1 MNKELEKEFY
11 SAVRIVDKLK
21 VIGINNLAHY
31 SFVVKYK
38 HDIVNNNKILF
49 IDNEMNIIIV
59 QNSKNIYNKVYI
71 NNVRNLLGAMTTKV
85 KCDEFNNILFG
96 NHKPCFDKDKINY
109 KNRPD
114 GKIDYHV
121 ISTDVIRNI
130 KIWIKISELRERLH
144 RKTIIWSQS

>member
-11 SAVRIVDKLK
+11 SEVRMVDKLK
-21 VIGINNLAHY
+21 VVGINNLAHY

-96 NHKPCFDKDKINY
+96 THKAFFNKDKINY

-121 ISTDVIRNI
+121 ISTDVLRNI
-130 KIWIKISELRERLH
+130 KIWIKVSELAERLH
-144 RKTIIWSQS
+144 RKTIT

>member
-1 MNKELEKEFY
+1 MNKELEKEF
-11 SAVRIVDKLK
+11 SSEIRIADRLK
-21 VIGINNLAHY
+21 VVGVNSLAHY

-49 IDNEMNIIIV
+49 IDNEMNIILV

-96 NHKPCFDKDKINY
+96 THKAFFNKDKIKY

-114 GKIDYHV
+114 GKIDYHA
-121 ISTDVIRNI
+121 ISTDVLRNI
-130 KIWIKISELRERLH
+130 KIWIKLSELATRLH
-144 RKTIIWSQS
+144 R

>member
-11 SAVRIVDKLK
+11 SEVRMVDKLK
-21 VIGINNLAHY
+21 VVGINNLAHY

-38 HDIVNNNKILF
+38 HDIVDNNKILF

-96 NHKPCFDKDKINY
+96 THKAFFNKDKINY

-114 GKIDYHV
+114 GKIDYHA
-121 ISTDVIRNI
+121 ISTDVLRNI
-130 KIWIKISELRERLH
+130 KIWIKISELAARLH
-144 RKTIIWSQS
+144 R

>member
-1 MNKELEKEFY
+1 MNKELEKEF
-11 SAVRIVDKLK
+11 SSEIRIVDRLK
-21 VIGINNLAHY
+21 VVGVNSLSHY

-59 QNSKNIYNKVYI
+59 QNSKNIYNQVYI
-71 NNVRNLLGAMTTKV
+71 INIRNLLGAMTTKV

-96 NHKPCFDKDKINY
+96 THKVFFNKDKINY
-109 KNRPD
+109 KNRPN

-121 ISTDVIRNI
+121 ISTDVLRNI

-144 RKTIIWSQS
+144 R

>member
-1 MNKELEKEFY
+1 MNKELEKEF
-11 SAVRIVDKLK
+11 SSEIRIVDKLK
-21 VIGINNLAHY
+21 VVGINNLAHY

-38 HDIVNNNKILF
+38 HDIVNDNKILF

-59 QNSKNIYNKVYI
+59 QNSKSIYNKVYI

-96 NHKPCFDKDKINY
+96 THKAFFNKDKINY

-121 ISTDVIRNI
+121 ISTDVLRNI
-130 KIWIKISELRERLH
+130 KIWIKVSELAERLH
-144 RKTIIWSQS
+144 R

>member
-11 SAVRIVDKLK
+11 SEVRMVDNLK
-21 VIGINNLAHY
+21 VVGINNLAHY

-96 NHKPCFDKDKINY
+96 THEAFFNKDKIKY
-109 KNRPD
+109 KNRPN

-121 ISTDVIRNI
+121 ISTDVLRNI
-130 KIWIKISELRERLH
+130 KIWIKISELAARLH
-144 RKTIIWSQS
+144 R

>member
-1 MNKELEKEFY
+1 MNKELEKEF
-11 SAVRIVDKLK
+11 SSEIRIVDRLK
-21 VIGINNLAHY
+21 VVGVNSLAHY

-59 QNSKNIYNKVYI
+59 QNGKNIYNEVYI

-96 NHKPCFDKDKINY
+96 THEAFFNKDKINY

-121 ISTDVIRNI
+121 ISTDVLRNI
-130 KIWIKISELRERLH
+130 KIWIKLSELAERLH
-144 RKTIIWSQS
+144 RKTII

>member
-11 SAVRIVDKLK
+11 SEVRMVDKLK
-21 VIGINNLAHY
+21 VVGINNLAHY

-38 HDIVNNNKILF
+38 HDIVDNNKILF

-96 NHKPCFDKDKINY
+96 THKAFFNKDKINY

-121 ISTDVIRNI
+121 ISTDVLRNI
-130 KIWIKISELRERLH
+130 KIWIKVSELAERLH
-144 RKTIIWSQS
+144 RKTII

>member
-11 SAVRIVDKLK
+11 SEVRMVDKLK
-21 VIGINNLAHY
+21 VVGINNLAHY

-38 HDIVNNNKILF
+38 HDIVNSNKILF
-49 IDNEMNIIIV
+49 IDDEMNIINV

-96 NHKPCFDKDKINY
+96 THKAFFNKDKINY

-121 ISTDVIRNI
+121 ISTDVLRNI
-130 KIWIKISELRERLH
+130 KIWIKVSELAERLH
-144 RKTIIWSQS
+144 R

>member
-1 MNKELEKEFY
+1 MNKELEKEF
-11 SAVRIVDKLK
+11 SSEIRIVDRLK
-21 VIGINNLAHY
+21 VVGINSLAHY

-49 IDNEMNIIIV
+49 IDDEMNIIIV
-59 QNSKNIYNKVYI
+59 QNSKNIYNRVYI
-71 NNVRNLLGAMTTKV
+71 NNVRNLLGAMSTKV

-96 NHKPCFDKDKINY
+96 THEAFFNKDKINY
-109 KNRPD
+109 KNRPN

-121 ISTDVIRNI
+121 ISTDVLRNI

-144 RKTIIWSQS
+144 R

>member
-1 MNKELEKEFY
+1 MNKELEKEF
-11 SAVRIVDKLK
+11 SSEIRIVDRLK
-21 VIGINNLAHY
+21 VVGINSLSHY

-38 HDIVNNNKILF
+38 HDIANNNKILF

-71 NNVRNLLGAMTTKV
+71 NNVRNLLGSMTTKV

-96 NHKPCFDKDKINY
+96 THEAFFNKDKINY

-121 ISTDVIRNI
+121 ISTDVLRNI

-144 RKTIIWSQS
+144 R

>member
-1 MNKELEKEFY
+1 MNKELEKEF
-11 SAVRIVDKLK
+11 SSEIRMVDKLK
-21 VIGINNLAHY
+21 VVGVNSLAHY

-59 QNSKNIYNKVYI
+59 QNSKNIYNRVYI

-96 NHKPCFDKDKINY
+96 THEAFFNKDKINY

-121 ISTDVIRNI
+121 ISTDVLRNI
-130 KIWIKISELRERLH
+130 KIWIKISELAARLH
-144 RKTIIWSQS
+144 R

>member
-1 MNKELEKEFY
+1 MNKELEKEF
-11 SAVRIVDKLK
+11 SSEIRMVDKLK
-21 VIGINNLAHY
+21 VVGINNLANY

-49 IDNEMNIIIV
+49 IDNEMNIILV

-71 NNVRNLLGAMTTKV
+71 INVRNLLGAMTTKV

-96 NHKPCFDKDKINY
+96 THKAFFNKDKIKY

-121 ISTDVIRNI
+121 ISTDVLRNI
-130 KIWIKISELRERLH
+130 KIWIKLSELTERLH
-144 RKTIIWSQS
+144 R

>member
-1 MNKELEKEFY
+1 MNKELEKEF
-11 SAVRIVDKLK
+11 SSEVRIVDKLK
-21 VIGINNLAHY
+21 VVGINNLAHY

-38 HDIVNNNKILF
+38 HDIVNNDKILF
-49 IDNEMNIIIV
+49 IDDEMNIILAG
-59 QNSKNIYNKVYI
+59 SGKSIYDKVYI
-71 NNVRNLLGAMTTKV
+71 NNVRNLLYSMTTKV

-96 NHKPCFDKDKINY
+96 THKAFFNKDKINY

-121 ISTDVIRNI
+121 ISTDVLRNI

-144 RKTIIWSQS
+144 R

>member
-1 MNKELEKEFY
+1 MNKELEKEF
-11 SAVRIVDKLK
+11 SSEIRMVDKLK
-21 VIGINNLAHY
+21 VVGINNLANY

-49 IDNEMNIIIV
+49 IDNEMNIINV
-59 QNSKNIYNKVYI
+59 QNSKSIYNKVYI

-96 NHKPCFDKDKINY
+96 THKAFFNKDKINY

-114 GKIDYHV
+114 GKIDYHA
-121 ISTDVIRNI
+121 ISTDVLRNI
-130 KIWIKISELRERLH
+130 KIWIKVSELAERLH
-144 RKTIIWSQS
+144 R

>member
-1 MNKELEKEFY
+1 MNKELEKEF
-11 SAVRIVDKLK
+11 SSEIRMVDKLK
-21 VIGINNLAHY
+21 VVGINNLAHH

-59 QNSKNIYNKVYI
+59 QNSKNIYNRVYI

-96 NHKPCFDKDKINY
+96 THKAFFNKDKINY

-114 GKIDYHV
+114 GKIDYNV
-121 ISTDVIRNI
+121 ISTDVLRNI

-144 RKTIIWSQS
+144 R

>member
-1 MNKELEKEFY
+1 MNKELEKEF
-11 SAVRIVDKLK
+11 SSEIRIADRLK
-21 VIGINNLAHY
+21 VVGVNSLANY

-96 NHKPCFDKDKINY
+96 THKAFFNKDKIKY

-114 GKIDYHV
+114 GKIDYHA
-121 ISTDVIRNI
+121 ISTDVLRNI
-130 KIWIKISELRERLH
+130 KIWIKLSELTERLH
-144 RKTIIWSQS
+144 R

>member
-21 VIGINNLAHY
+21 VVGINNLAHY
-31 SFVVKYK
+31 YFVVKYK
-38 HDIVNNNKILF
+38 HDIVNNGKILF
-49 IDNEMNIIIV
+49 IDDEMNIILAG
-59 QNSKNIYNKVYI
+59 SGESIYDKVYI
-71 NNVRNLLGAMTTKV
+71 NNVKNLLDSMTIKT
-85 KCDEFNNILFG
+85 KCDEFNNILIG
-96 NHKPCFDKDKINY
+96 THKACFDKDKINY

-130 KIWIKISELRERLH
+130 KIWIKVSELAERLH
-144 RKTIIWSQS
+144 RKTII

>member
-1 MNKELEKEFY
+1 MNKELEKEF
-11 SAVRIVDKLK
+11 SSEVRIVDKLK
-21 VIGINNLAHY
+21 VVGINSLAHY

-49 IDNEMNIIIV
+49 IDDEINIILTG
-59 QNSKNIYNKVYI
+59 SGKSIYNRVYI
-71 NNVRNLLGAMTTKV
+71 NNVRNLLGSMTTKV

-96 NHKPCFDKDKINY
+96 THEAIFSKDKINY
-109 KNRPD
+109 KNRPN

-121 ISTDVIRNI
+121 ISTDVLRNI

-144 RKTIIWSQS
+144 R

>member
-1 MNKELEKEFY
+1 MNKELEKEF
-11 SAVRIVDKLK
+11 SSEIRIVDKLK
-21 VIGINNLAHY
+21 VVGINNLAHY

-38 HDIVNNNKILF
+38 HDIVDNNKILF

-59 QNSKNIYNKVYI
+59 QNSKNIYDKVYI

-96 NHKPCFDKDKINY
+96 THKAFFNKDKINY
-109 KNRPD
+109 KNRPN

-121 ISTDVIRNI
+121 ISTDVLRNI

-144 RKTIIWSQS
+144 R

>member
-1 MNKELEKEFY
+1 MNKELEKEF
-11 SAVRIVDKLK
+11 SSEIRIVDKLK
-21 VIGINNLAHY
+21 VVGINNLAHY

-38 HDIVNNNKILF
+38 HDIVNDNKILF

-59 QNSKNIYNKVYI
+59 QNSKNIYDKVYI

-96 NHKPCFDKDKINY
+96 THKAFFNKDKINY

-121 ISTDVIRNI
+121 ISTDVLRNI
-130 KIWIKISELRERLH
+130 KIWIKVSELAERLH
-144 RKTIIWSQS
+144 R